1 MRRGR
6 LLLFWIAFAT
16 LFAQQGA
23 LLHVFSHVANSGTH
37 SGVQSDSAGTEH
49 SKLPSQT
56 KVCDQCLAFAQ
67 IGTALLSASWAMLD
81 AVSLHAE
88 SFGDLATVAIAAP
101 RAYLS
106 RAPPHLV

>member
-1 MRRGR
+1 MRRSR

-16 LFAQQGA
+16 LFAQHGA
-23 LLHVFSHVANSGTH
+23 LLHAFSHVANLGTH
-37 SGVQSDSAGTEH
+37 SGIQSDSAGAGH

-67 IGTALLSASWAMLD
+67 IGTALPSASWAMLD
-81 AVSLHAE
+81 AASLHAV
-88 SFGDLATVAIAAP
+88 SFGDLASASIAAV

-106 RAPPHLV
+106 RAPPPLV